1 MHITPYA
8 FEPKKYY
15 IMNEYFNEQD
25 AYFRAKKK
33 VKEIRGFYYNLTCY
47 CVVITGLFI
56 LNLATSREHLWFL
69 YPALGWGI
77 GLAFHGMSAFGLT
90 FMLGKDWEERK
101 MREYMENEQHFDN
114 QLKNKIG
121 NHEN

>member
-1 MHITPYA
+1 M
-8 FEPKKYY
+8 K
-15 IMNEYFNEQD
+15 EYFNEQD

-33 VKEIRGFYYNLTCY
+33 VKEIRGFYYNLACY
-47 CVVITGLFI
+47 CIVITGLLI

-77 GLAFHGMSAFGLT
+77 GLAFHGMGAFGIT

-101 MREYMENEQHFDN
+101 MREYMQKEQ
-114 QLKNKIG
+114 QLTTDTTIKSRS
-121 NHEN
+121 HEN